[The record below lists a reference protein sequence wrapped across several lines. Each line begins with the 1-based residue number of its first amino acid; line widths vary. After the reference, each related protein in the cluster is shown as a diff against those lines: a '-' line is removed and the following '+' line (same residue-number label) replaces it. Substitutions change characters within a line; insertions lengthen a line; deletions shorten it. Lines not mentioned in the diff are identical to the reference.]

1 MKGSEIRRERN
12 REYFIKAARRIIEES
27 GIKALNIRKVSELA
41 GYSPASV
48 YNYFGSMDGLIGAVK
63 DSYAVDAMEYISARL
78 TDSMAPLERLENS
91 YRYFAEYF
99 LDRPEIFKLIFMSGF
114 GKDTYKEATPNF
126 TEMAHQRMDLFN
138 SVMKNHKVGEAIL
151 ARVENILSSMLF
163 GNLYFRNFGL
173 TDVDRDTILENVS
186 GNVSFVMDILG
197 GSKWA
202 KENC

>member
-1 MKGSEIRRERN
+1 MKGSDIRRERN
-12 REYFIKAARRIIEES
+12 REYFIKAARRIIEEG

-63 DSYAVDAMEYISARL
+63 DSYALDAMEYISARL
-78 TDSMAPLERLENS
+78 TDNMTPLERLENS

-99 LDRPEIFKLIFMSGF
+99 LDRPEIFKLIFMSGSWK
-114 GKDTYKEATPNF
+114 GLDQENTPNF
-126 TEMAHQRMDLFN
+126 TEMARQRMDLFH
-138 SVMKNHKVGEAIL
+138 SVMKNHNVGEAVL

-173 TDVDRDTILENVS
+173 MEVDRETILENVS

-197 GSKWA
+197 GSK
-202 KENC
+202 

>member
-1 MKGSEIRRERN
+1 MRGSEIRRERN
-12 REYFIKAARRIIEES
+12 REYFIKAARRIIEEG

-63 DSYAVDAMEYISARL
+63 DSYALDAMEYISARL
-78 TDSMAPLERLENS
+78 TDSMTPLERLETS

-114 GKDTYKEATPNF
+114 GKGTDREAAPNF
-126 TEMAHQRMDLFN
+126 TEMAHQRMDLFH
-138 SVMKNHKVGEAIL
+138 SVMKDHNVGEATL

-173 TDVDRDTILENVS
+173 MEVDRETLLENVS

-197 GSKWA
+197 GSK
-202 KENC
+202 

>member
-1 MKGSEIRRERN
+1 VRGSEIRRERN
-12 REYFIKAARRIIEES
+12 REYFIKAARQVIEER
-27 GIKALNIRKVSELA
+27 GIKALNIRRVSELA

-78 TDSMAPLERLENS
+78 TDSMTPLERLETS

-114 GKDTYKEATPNF
+114 GKGTDREAAPNF
-126 TEMAHQRMDLFN
+126 TEMAHH
-138 SVMKNHKVGEAIL
+138 SVMKDLNVGEATL

-163 GNLYFRNFGL
+163 GNLYFLSFGL
-173 TDVDRDTILENVS
+173 TDIDRDTLLENVS

-197 GSKWA
+197 GS
-202 KENC
+202 E